1 MKKEKKHRLLVQ
13 VAIIT
18 IIIFVITLGFMIYNN
33 YTVTK
38 ESYLESKQELIDR
51 DLNYIR
57 DELKS
62 FSYIDWII
70 GYLEEHPD
78 TLTRPLTEE
87 EEALKNSQEY
97 DEFYYRLMIDHA
109 VDIIH
114 SSETEQF
121 LIARELGMIVALLF
135 ETLYEMN
142 QSRIYMI
149 DILDDHESIYFMDDD
164 TALALD
170 NSFYKRDIPG
180 VEKTG
185 NEQFLTRISY
195 PASEHSAVKDILSGR
210 YDGKN
215 DETFYEVYH
224 DPEDNK
230 DYYIGYLPFDDQEGK
245 VLGYLCL
252 EYDWT
257 SFRTDLINKMKS
269 SALMGLG
276 VLILINGLLV
286 TYMYRKAISPVQ
298 KVTTGVRDYMKDKN
312 SSAVSEKMS
321 RIKTKNEIGVLA
333 HSFSDLATEIERYT
347 DEVQKLSN
355 DKARIA
361 AELDL
366 ATRIQASMLPSI
378 FPAFPDRDEFD
389 LYASMTPAKE
399 VGGDFY
405 DFFLIDDDHLGLVIA
420 DVSGKGIPAA
430 MFMMFSKNI
439 IANNAMLGKSPARAI
454 TDANISICANNSEEM
469 FVTVWLGILEI
480 STGHLVAANAGHEYP
495 ILKQG
500 DGQFELFKDKH
511 GMPVGGMDIAKYKE
525 YELWLKPGDKLFV
538 YTDGVAEAT
547 DADEKMFGTDRILET
562 LNRNQTAN
570 PEEMLRSIKADVVAF
585 VKDAEQFDDLTMLA
599 LEYKGKGAKNG
610 K

>member
-1 MKKEKKHRLLVQ
+1 MRL
-13 VAIIT
+13 
-18 IIIFVITLGFMIYNN
+18 
-33 YTVTK
+33 
-38 ESYLESKQELIDR
+38 
-51 DLNYIR
+51 
-57 DELKS
+57 
-62 FSYIDWII
+62 
-70 GYLEEHPD
+70 
-78 TLTRPLTEE
+78 
-87 EEALKNSQEY
+87 
-97 DEFYYRLMIDHA
+97 
-109 VDIIH
+109 
-114 SSETEQF
+114 
-121 LIARELGMIVALLF
+121 
-135 ETLYEMN
+135 
-142 QSRIYMI
+142 
-149 DILDDHESIYFMDDD
+149 
-164 TALALD
+164 
-170 NSFYKRDIPG
+170 
-180 VEKTG
+180 
-185 NEQFLTRISY
+185 
-195 PASEHSAVKDILSGR
+195 
-210 YDGKN
+210 
-215 DETFYEVYH
+215 
-224 DPEDNK
+224 
-230 DYYIGYLPFDDQEGK
+230 
-245 VLGYLCL
+245 
-252 EYDWT
+252 
-257 SFRTDLINKMKS
+257 
-269 SALMGLG
+269 ALMGLG

-312 SSAVSEKMS
+312 SIAVSEKMS

-399 VGGDFY
+399 VGGYFY